1 MFAVNALVPW
11 LPAARQHFAAPSAS
25 ILFLAHFARQTQA
38 MNHDSPFAALGNTR
52 DTPEVEA
59 QVAAIV
65 RSFAPGHDLTRV
77 GATFELLDRA
87 FDGNLGGYQ
96 KLKTLYHN
104 RSHTNEVVLC
114 TARMLHGL
122 HLAGQGLDGEHIDAA
137 LIGALMHDVGYL
149 MSDEEASG
157 TGAQF
162 TASHVMRGVEFTRRH
177 LADLPPALLETTT
190 KVIMLTDHRKHP
202 GWVSF
207 DNLQQQRAAYAT
219 ATADLIG
226 QMANRE
232 YLERV
237 LLLYFEFEEARMG
250 GFADIHDLLEKTTA
264 FYRMTKGRL
273 DQDLNGMSVCLARHF
288 GQQAGAER
296 NFYQESIDR
305 NLDYLDR
312 VVKTERE
319 HRLERLRRGHVVEKV
334 LDMNAAH

>member
-1 MFAVNALVPW
+1 MTTV
-11 LPAARQHFAAPSAS
+11 
-25 ILFLAHFARQTQA
+25 
-38 MNHDSPFAALGNTR
+38 DSPFAALGNTR
-52 DTPEVEA
+52 DTGEVEA
-59 QVAAIV
+59 QVAGILGA
-65 RSFAPGHDLTRV
+65 FAPDHDLSRI
-77 GATFELLDRA
+77 AAAFRLLDRA
-87 FDGNLGGYQ
+87 FDGELAGYQ

-104 RSHTNEVVLC
+104 REHTNEVVLC

-122 HLAGQGLDGEHIDAA
+122 QLGGQGLDADHIDAA

-149 MSDEEASG
+149 MRDEEASG

-162 TASHVMRGVEFTRRH
+162 TDTHVLRGVAFARTH
-177 LADLPPALLETTT
+177 LVDLPPAVLDTTT
-190 KVIMLTDHRKHP
+190 KVILLTDHRKHP
-202 GWVSF
+202 GWVAF

-237 LLLYFEFEEARMG
+237 LLLYFEFEEAQLG

-273 DQDLNGMSVCLARHF
+273 DQDLHGLATNLTQHF
-288 GQQAGAER
+288 GQQLGVGR

-305 NLDYLDR
+305 NLDYLERVIGMDR
-312 VVKTERE
+312 QR
-319 HRLERLRRGHVVEKV
+319 RLAALKRGGVVEHV
-334 LDMNAAH
+334 LAMKGGD

>member
-1 MFAVNALVPW
+1 
-11 LPAARQHFAAPSAS
+11 
-25 ILFLAHFARQTQA
+25 
-38 MNHDSPFAALGNTR
+38 MNYDSPFAALGNTR

-59 QVAAIV
+59 QVGEIV
-65 RSFAPGHDLTRV
+65 GSFAPGHDLTRV
-77 GATFELLDRA
+77 GGAFELLDRA
-87 FDGNLGGYQ
+87 FDGNLDGYQ
-96 KLKTLYHN
+96 NLKTLYHN
-104 RSHTNEVVLC
+104 RTHTNEVVLC
-114 TARMLHGL
+114 TARMLHGMQ
-122 HLAGQGLDGEHIDAA
+122 LAGHGLDGDHIDAA

-149 MSDEEASG
+149 MSDAEASG

-162 TASHVMRGVEFTRRH
+162 TASHVMRGVEFARRH
-177 LADLPPALLETTT
+177 LLDLPPALLEATT
-190 KVIMLTDHRKHP
+190 KVILLTDHRQHP

-237 LLLYFEFEEARMG
+237 LLLYFEFEEAQMG

-264 FYRMTKGRL
+264 FYRMTRGRL
-273 DQDLNGMSVCLARHF
+273 DHDLNGMSVCLARHF
-288 GQQAGAER
+288 ARQQGAER

-319 HRLERLRRGHVVEKV
+319 HRLARLKRGGVVEKV
-334 LDMNAAH
+334 LELGGSD

>member
-1 MFAVNALVPW
+1 
-11 LPAARQHFAAPSAS
+11 
-25 ILFLAHFARQTQA
+25 
-38 MNHDSPFAALGNTR
+38 MNQDSPFAALGNTR

-65 RSFAPGHDLTRV
+65 RNFAPGHDLTRV
-77 GATFELLDRA
+77 GVTFELLNRA
-87 FDGNLGGYQ
+87 FDGNLDGYQ

-104 RSHTNEVVLC
+104 RTHTNEVVLC

-122 HLAGQGLDGEHIDAA
+122 HLAGQGLDGDHIDAA

-149 MSDEEASG
+149 MNDEETSG

-162 TASHVMRGVEFTRRH
+162 TESHVMRGVEFTRRH
-177 LADLPPALLETTT
+177 LADLPPALLEVTT

-202 GWVSF
+202 GWVKF

-219 ATADLIG
+219 ATADLVG

-237 LLLYFEFEEARMG
+237 LLLYFEFEEAQMG
-250 GFADIHDLLEKTTA
+250 GFADVHDLLEKTTA
-264 FYRMTKGRL
+264 FYRMIKGRL
-273 DQDLNGMSVCLARHF
+273 DQDLNGMSVCLTQHF
-288 GQQAGAER
+288 AQQQGAER

-305 NLDYLDR
+305 NLDYLER
-312 VVKTERE
+312 VVKIERE

-334 LDMNAAH
+334 LDLNASD

>member
-1 MFAVNALVPW
+1 
-11 LPAARQHFAAPSAS
+11 
-25 ILFLAHFARQTQA
+25 

-65 RSFAPGHDLTRV
+65 DSFAPGHDLTRV
-77 GATFELLDRA
+77 GGAFELLDRA
-87 FDGNLGGYQ
+87 FDGNLPGYQ

-122 HLAGQGLDGEHIDAA
+122 HLAGQGLDGDHIDAA

-149 MSDEEASG
+149 MNDEEASG

-162 TASHVMRGVEFTRRH
+162 TASHVMRGVDFTRRH
-177 LADLPPALLETTT
+177 LADLPAAVLETTS

-202 GWVSF
+202 DWVRF

-219 ATADLIG
+219 ATADLVG

-237 LLLYFEFEEARMG
+237 LFLYYEFEEAQMG
-250 GFADIHDLLEKTTA
+250 GFADIHDLLEKTTD

-288 GQQAGAER
+288 ARQQGAER
-296 NFYQESIDR
+296 NYYQESIDR

-319 HRLERLRRGHVVEKV
+319 RRFKKLKRGGIVKKV
-334 LDMNAAH
+334 LELGGSH

>member
-1 MFAVNALVPW
+1 
-11 LPAARQHFAAPSAS
+11 
-25 ILFLAHFARQTQA
+25 
-38 MNHDSPFAALGNTR
+38 MNYDSPFAALGNTH
-52 DTPEVEA
+52 DTAEVEA
-59 QVAAIV
+59 QVGEIV
-65 RSFAPGHDLTRV
+65 SSFAPGHDLTRV

-87 FDGNLGGYQ
+87 FDGNLSGYQ

-104 RSHTNEVVLC
+104 RTHTNEVVLC

-122 HLAGQGLDGEHIDAA
+122 HLGGQGLDGDHIDAA

-149 MSDEEASG
+149 MNDDEASG

-162 TASHVMRGVEFTRRH
+162 TDSHVMRGVEFTRRYMGN
-177 LADLPPALLETTT
+177 LPPGLLEATT
-190 KVIMLTDHRKHP
+190 KVILRTDHRQHP

-237 LLLYFEFEEARMG
+237 LLLYFEFEEAQMG

-264 FYRMTKGRL
+264 FYRTIKGRL

-288 GQQAGAER
+288 GKQQGAER

-305 NLDYLDR
+305 NLDYLDH

-319 HRLERLRRGHVVEKV
+319 RRLERLKRGGVVEKV
-334 LDMNAAH
+334 LELGGSD

>member
-1 MFAVNALVPW
+1 MD
-11 LPAARQHFAAPSAS
+11 H
-25 ILFLAHFARQTQA
+25 
-38 MNHDSPFAALGNTR
+38 HDSPFAALGNVC
-52 DTPEVEA
+52 DTGEVEA
-59 QVAAIV
+59 QVGEIV
-65 RSFAPGHDLTRV
+65 RSFAPGHDLARV
-77 GATFELLDRA
+77 SEAFGLLDSA
-87 FDGNLGGYQ
+87 FDGGLPGYQ
-96 KLKTLYHN
+96 RLKTLYHN
-104 RSHTNEVVLC
+104 RTHTNEVVLC

-122 HLAGQGLDGEHIDAA
+122 HLAGQGLDADHVDAA

-149 MSDEEASG
+149 MNDEEASG

-177 LADLPPALLETTT
+177 LPGLPPDLLEATT

-202 GWVSF
+202 DWVTF
-207 DNLQQQRAAYAT
+207 DNQQQQRAAYAT

-237 LLLYFEFEEARMG
+237 LLLYFEFEEAQLG
-250 GFADIHDLLEKTTA
+250 GFADVHDLLEKTTA

-273 DQDLNGMSVCLARHF
+273 DTDLKGLSVLLAQHF
-288 GQQAGAER
+288 GEQTGAER

-319 HRLERLRRGHVVEKV
+319 HRLEHLKRGGVVDKV
-334 LDMNAAH
+334 LELRGAA